1 MPRYTLPRE
10 HKGEWAEIEFLS
22 KAHARGFIVSR
33 PWGQNAP
40 YDFIVQRHRLLHRIQ
55 VKSVW
60 SKHNGQYI
68 IRMSRSDCSLY
79 RPHDFEFLAA
89 YVVPENAWYIIPIA
103 AISKR
108 PSVAFYPHVK
118 RSRGLLEKYRE
129 RWHLLK

>member
-1 MPRYTLPRE
+1 KGEAGSPFVVSSATCLAGTGARHKPQCHSQPAVPIPNHPGDPMSRYTLPRE

-60 SKHNGQYI
+60 SKHN
-68 IRMSRSDCSLY
+68 
-79 RPHDFEFLAA
+79 
-89 YVVPENAWYIIPIA
+89 
-103 AISKR
+103 
-108 PSVAFYPHVK
+108 
-118 RSRGLLEKYRE
+118 
-129 RWHLLK
+129 